1 MENIVQAILDQL
13 GEHNE
18 RARTRILSAAQIEAG
33 LRAHLRACELSKGG
47 PGICTRI
54 RFAVCNG
61 YDYKAE
67 SDVVELWTTPSA
79 YLRICAGRGPARRTA
94 FGKGPL
100 AVQASA
106 TIVKSTV
113 PVCLEIR

>member
-1 MENIVQAILDQL
+1 MENIVQAILEQL

-54 RFAVCNG
+54 RFAVCHG
-61 YDYKAE
+61 YNYSAE
-67 SDVVELWTTPSA
+67 SDVVELWSTPKA
-79 YLRICAGRGPARRTA
+79 YLRICAGRGPARKTPY
-94 FGKGPL
+94 GGGPL
-100 AVQASA
+100 VVQASA
-106 TIVKSTV
+106 NIVKSTV